1 MHTCTCC
8 VLHACAC
15 KCRHVPQDNQVEHT
29 GAPHT
34 DIVRWVFTSPVAHLS
49 VLYVDNC
56 LFLYSYTL
64 RNFTV
69 SKTCTHAGTQ
79 DKRDDMTVGVRSTA
93 LLLGVRGTRTAG
105 AAFAA
110 AQAALLCAAGSAA
123 GVGPAFYAGVMA
135 GAAHQTWQ
143 LSTAK
148 LNDPADCMAKF
159 VSNKWYGAMIYAGII
174 GNQLL

>member
-1 MHTCTCC
+1 MYVPVNADMCPKIIKLNTQAHRIQTLPMA
-8 VLHACAC
+8 LHIAC
-15 KCRHVPQDNQVEHT
+15 RS
-29 GAPHT
+29 
-34 DIVRWVFTSPVAHLS
+34 IVGV
-49 VLYVDNC
+49 YVDNC

-64 RNFTV
+64 RNFTF

-159 VSNKWYGAMIYAGII
+159 VSNKWYGALIYAGII